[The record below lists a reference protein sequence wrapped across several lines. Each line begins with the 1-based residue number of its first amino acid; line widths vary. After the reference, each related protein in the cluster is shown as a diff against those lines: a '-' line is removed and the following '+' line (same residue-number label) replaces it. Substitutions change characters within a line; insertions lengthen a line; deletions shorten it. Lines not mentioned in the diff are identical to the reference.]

1 MELFKANDKLF
12 DLVDANHNLLPV
24 LNRFGIRPGFK
35 DRTVAEVCAEKGINK
50 DFFLALVNTYNN
62 PDYFPEEELLGFSP
76 LLIIDYLRKTHEYY
90 IGYFLPRLEGLLDR
104 MSGDDGGDNPDLRT
118 IRSFYEKYRQELLA
132 HIRDEEENVF
142 PAVVDFIRSSADRKL
157 GNAAISFEK
166 EHTNVEMKLSDLKHL
181 IVKYVR
187 PGYDDNDFFEFL
199 SALRRFEKDII
210 DHARIEDKILVPQI
224 KGITPTAR

>member
-104 MSGDDGGDNPDLRT
+104 MSGDDGGDNRDLRT

-142 PAVVDFIRSSADRKL
+142 PAVVDFIRNSADRKL

-187 PGYDDNDFFEFL
+187 PGYDDHDFYEFV
-199 SALRRFEKDII
+199 SALYRFEKDII

-224 KGITPTAR
+224 KGITPAAR